1 MAAIVL
7 RKTNKYQLFTIQS
20 SNLNINVNTYIH
32 ESIYTSSADVATASV
47 SFPVLN
53 HIFEL
58 LCISSGF
65 YCVRQRVPQNASS
78 VQFSSVQFSSVQFS
92 SVQFSSVQFSS
103 VQFI

>member
-7 RKTNKYQLFTIQS
+7 RKTNQYQLFTVQS
-20 SNLNINVNTYIH
+20 LNLNKNVKYIH

-58 LCISSGF
+58 LCVSSGF
-65 YCVRQRVPQNASS
+65 YCAR
-78 VQFSSVQFSSVQFS
+78 
-92 SVQFSSVQFSS
+92 
-103 VQFI
+103 